1 MSRRRE
7 GKSLL
12 SIGRWYWQVSS
23 HFRLQSVINSVIGI
37 LVVALD
43 FAFIYATKLAI
54 DIATGKVLNPSLTSA
69 ALMLIGIMLL
79 RILISFSQRWISAI
93 LGVRAQNLM
102 QRRIFSRLLRARW
115 AGRETRHS
123 GDAINRLELDV
134 RDVTVTV
141 TDTLPAILGVG
152 VRLVGAFVFLYSM
165 DARLALLLLLIAPLF
180 ALISRVYVFR
190 MRRLT
195 RQIRSTDSQIQ
206 SHLQESLQHHL
217 VLKTLQRAKDI
228 VARLSSMQ
236 STLRQQIRHRTVY
249 SSTSATLI
257 NIGFSA
263 GYLVTFLWGVRGLH
277 HQTITYGT
285 MIAFIQLVGQIQQP
299 IRELTRFVP
308 LIIGAFTAGERLMEL
323 EDTPLE
329 PDGEPRLFPD
339 GAGVRLKD
347 VSYTYPGNSHPTLSH
362 LSFSFPPGSR
372 TAIVGETG
380 AGKTTLI
387 RLMLALIEPEEGTVE
402 VFNEGDSC
410 AASPQ
415 TRCNML
421 YVPQGN
427 TLLSGTIRYNLQLGD
442 PKATQ
447 QEMEEALRVACAD
460 FALSLPE
467 GLDSL
472 IGEQGVGLS
481 QGQAQR
487 LCIARALLGKGQI
500 LLLDEAT
507 SALDTATESRLLD
520 NLTHWMLPS
529 QTLIFVTHRAAAA
542 EQCTSTLR
550 L

>member
-1 MSRRRE
+1 
-7 GKSLL
+7 
-12 SIGRWYWQVSS
+12 
-23 HFRLQSVINSVIGI
+23 
-37 LVVALD
+37 
-43 FAFIYATKLAI
+43 
-54 DIATGKVLNPSLTSA
+54 
-69 ALMLIGIMLL
+69 
-79 RILISFSQRWISAI
+79 
-93 LGVRAQNLM
+93 
-102 QRRIFSRLLRARW
+102 
-115 AGRETRHS
+115 
-123 GDAINRLELDV
+123 
-134 RDVTVTV
+134 
-141 TDTLPAILGVG
+141 
-152 VRLVGAFVFLYSM
+152 
-165 DARLALLLLLIAPLF
+165 
-180 ALISRVYVFR
+180 
-190 MRRLT
+190 
-195 RQIRSTDSQIQ
+195 
-206 SHLQESLQHHL
+206 
-217 VLKTLQRAKDI
+217 
-228 VARLSSMQ
+228 Q

-257 NIGFSA
+257 NLGFSA
-263 GYLVTFLWGVRGLH
+263 GYLVTFLWGARGLH
-277 HQTITYGT
+277 HDTITYGT
-285 MIAFIQLVGQIQQP
+285 MIAFIQLVGQIQLP

-308 LIIGAFTAGERLMEL
+308 LIIGSFTAGERLMEL

-329 PDGEPRLFPD
+329 PEGEPRLFPD

-347 VSYTYPGNSHPTLSH
+347 VSYTYPGNPHPTISH

-402 VFNEGDSC
+402 VFNRDDSC

-427 TLLSGTIRYNLQLGD
+427 TLLSGTIRYNLQLGN

-447 QEMEEALRVACAD
+447 REMEEALRVACAD

-467 GLDSL
+467 GLDSP

-507 SALDTATESRLLD
+507 SALDTETESRLLD

-542 EQCTSTLR
+542 EQCTQSLR